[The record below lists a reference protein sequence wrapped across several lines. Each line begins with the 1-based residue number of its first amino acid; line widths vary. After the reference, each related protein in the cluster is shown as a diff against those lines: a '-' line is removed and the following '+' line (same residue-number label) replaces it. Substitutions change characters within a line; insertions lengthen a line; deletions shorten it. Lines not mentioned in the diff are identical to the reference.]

1 MRVLIAL
8 LVMLSAPAIA
18 GEPPRSFASAKSLL
32 AGIHQDIGHLKT
44 LYCGCPYKRKASGSG
59 GLMDTVKGCPNIV
72 KDGKDRTAR
81 TEWEH
86 VVPAHRMGGHLA
98 CWKTGLPECVSKKG
112 KAFKGRKCCEKHNPA
127 FRAAHNDP
135 HNLFPAN
142 GQLNGDRSN
151 HPFGTVE
158 GEPRKYGACNF
169 EVGGS
174 PKRAEY
180 SKAVKGD
187 VARAILYMHEA
198 HSIAVP
204 YDLEQLTRDSAE
216 DPPEIWEIDRA
227 KVILEKTGLR
237 NRFILGKCDGA
248 MTMRCE

>member
-1 MRVLIAL
+1 MRAMIVLMMLFATPAL
-8 LVMLSAPAIA
+8 A
-18 GEPPRSFASAKSLL
+18 EPPTSFSGAKSLL
-32 AGIHQDIGHLKT
+32 ANIHEDIGHLKT

-59 GLMDTVKGCPNIV
+59 GLMDPAVGCPNIV
-72 KDGKDRTAR
+72 KEGKSRTTR

-86 VVPAHRMGGHLA
+86 VVPAARMGQHLA
-98 CWKTGLPECVSKKG
+98 CWNPGIDACVKSDG
-112 KAFKGRKCCEKHNPA
+112 TRFKGRKCCEKHNPA

-151 HPFGTVE
+151 HPFGVVE
-158 GEPRKYGACNF
+158 GEPRKYGACDF

-187 VARAILYMHEA
+187 VARAILYMHA
-198 HSIAVP
+198 MHSIAVP
-204 YDLEQLTRDSAE
+204 YDLDQLMRDSAE
-216 DPPEIWEIDRA
+216 DPPEIWEIKRA
-227 KVILEKTGLR
+227 MAILEKTGLR
-237 NRFILGKCDGA
+237 NRFILGVCDGA
-248 MTMRCE
+248 MTMQCE